1 MAAFDGYIRNGL
13 MTQLIRL
20 ELGDDV
26 EESHMRNRQWVSAWA
41 FEKGAADNVI
51 EKITR
56 DGKTYYNINDYEKLH
71 ELFGQLL
78 RETQRIKSEGDF
90 AAVEALVEGYGVK
103 VDQDLHKEILERNKQ
118 FTSAPYSGFVNP
130 VITPKTNDAG
140 EIEGFTLEQPKTFKE
155 QMLEYSKNYNFLP
168 EVN

>member
-1 MAAFDGYIRNGL
+1 LN
-13 MTQLIRL
+13 
-20 ELGDDV
+20 LGDDV

-41 FEKGAADNVI
+41 FEKGATDNVI

-71 ELFGQLL
+71 DLFGQLL

-90 AAVEALVEGYGVK
+90 EAVEALVEGYGVK

-118 FTSAPYSGFVNP
+118 FTSAPYGGFVNP
-130 VITPKTNDAG
+130 VIVPTINDDG
-140 EIEGFTLEQPKTFKE
+140 EIKSFTIEQPETFEE
-155 QMLEYSKNYNFLP
+155 QMIFYAKNFSFLP
-168 EVN
+168 NKN

>member
-1 MAAFDGYIRNGL
+1 

-20 ELGDDV
+20 NLGDDV
-26 EESHMRNRQWVSAWA
+26 EEAHMRNRQWVSAWV
-41 FEKGAADNVI
+41 FEKGKADNVI

-78 RETQRIKSEGDF
+78 RETQRIKSEGDY
-90 AAVEALVEGYGVK
+90 AAVEHLVETYGVK
-103 VDQDLHKEILERNKQ
+103 VDQNLHKEILERNKQ

-130 VITPKTNDAG
+130 VLVPKMDDNG
-140 EIEGFTLEQPKTFKE
+140 EIESFTIEQPKTFAE
-155 QMLEYSKNYNFLP
+155 QMLFYAKNYSNLP
-168 EVN
+168 AIN